1 MTNIHDLE
9 DIDADDIM
17 FDYVVEN
24 NTIFGGGN
32 IYMDTQ
38 NYLEVIADSD
48 GNILKCT
55 QSTEDE
61 FMNKLDSWDDTGL
74 IHNENYKIVNDRV
87 VPA

>member
-1 MTNIHDLE
+1 MNNIHDLE
-9 DIDADDIM
+9 DIDVDDIR

-61 FMNKLDSWDDTGL
+61 FMDSMAYWNETSL
-74 IHNENYKIVNDRV
+74 MHKENYKIVNDKV
-87 VPA
+87 VSA